1 MSERLWAPWRLEYI
15 ESGGGDGCIFCEK
28 PGMSDDDALIVHRGE
43 RAFVVLNLYP
53 YANGH
58 LMVAPYRHLARPG
71 ELDGQ
76 EREEMWALMDAGI
89 QALDEAM
96 APQGYNCGMN
106 LGRVA
111 GAGVEGHIHLH
122 VVPRWN
128 GDTNFMPVLGDVRVI
143 PESLNAVY
151 ARLRLEIEQVEAA
164 PTA

>member
-15 ESGGGDGCIFCEK
+15 ESGGGEGCIFCEK
-28 PGMSDDDALIVHRGE
+28 PDMSDDEALIVQRGE

-58 LMVAPYRHLARPG
+58 LMVAPYRHVARPG
-71 ELDGQ
+71 ELDAD
-76 EREEMWALMDAGI
+76 ERAEMWSLMDAGI
-89 QALDEAM
+89 QALDGAM

-128 GDTNFMPVLGDVRVI
+128 GDTNFMPVLADVRVMAEHLSRTLEKVRAAW
-143 PESLNAVY
+143 PEPGSA
-151 ARLRLEIEQVEAA
+151 
-164 PTA
+164 